1 MSGWTIRHC
10 TDVSDPWQNPLAV
23 EVPAKVHELLPRIA
37 SRHGHPARVA
47 VENAP
52 PALGGW

>member
-23 EVPAKVHELLPRIA
+23 EVSVKVHELLPRIA
-37 SRHGHPARVA
+37 ARHGHPA
-47 VENAP
+47 
-52 PALGGW
+52 